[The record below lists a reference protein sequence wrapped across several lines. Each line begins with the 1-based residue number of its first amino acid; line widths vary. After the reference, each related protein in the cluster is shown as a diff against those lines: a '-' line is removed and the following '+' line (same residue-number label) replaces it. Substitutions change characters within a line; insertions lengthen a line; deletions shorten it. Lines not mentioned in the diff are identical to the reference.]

1 MDSPEGQHGT
11 SKEPGR
17 RLRDRGLSAL
27 LLLALLLVVLAGFS
41 LFGSLRRGTEII
53 EIQQELIEI
62 QDSRIENQEEL
73 IENQEELI
81 ANQEELIAN
90 LETLI
95 ETRDE
100 IMELLGARP

>member
-27 LLLALLLVVLAGFS
+27 LLLALPLLVVLAGFI
-41 LFGSLRRGTEII
+41 LFDIRSSQTEII
-53 EIQQELIEI
+53 ETQQELIEI
-62 QDSRIENQEEL
+62 QDSRLEIQEGL
-73 IENQEELI
+73 IANLEELI
-81 ANQEELIAN
+81 ANI
-90 LETLI
+90 ETLI

-100 IMELLGARP
+100 IMELLGVRP

>member
-17 RLRDRGLSAL
+17 VRGL
-27 LLLALLLVVLAGFS
+27 LLLALPLLVVLAGFI
-41 LFGSLRRGTEII
+41 LFGSLRSRTEII
-53 EIQQELIEI
+53 EIQQEIIEI

-73 IENQEELI
+73 IATLEGFI

-100 IMELLGARP
+100 IMELLGVRP

>member
-1 MDSPEGQHGT
+1 MDSPEGQPGT

-53 EIQQELIEI
+53 EIQQEI
-62 QDSRIENQEEL
+62 IENREEL
-73 IENQEELI
+73 IVALEGFI
-81 ANQEELIAN
+81 ANQQGLIAN
-90 LETLI
+90 LETSI

-100 IMELLGARP
+100 LIELLRARP

>member
-17 RLRDRGLSAL
+17 GRGL
-27 LLLALLLVVLAGFS
+27 LLLAIPLLVVLAGFI
-41 LFGSLRRGTEII
+41 LFDIRSSQTEII
-53 EIQQELIEI
+53 EIQQQIIEFQESRLEI
-62 QDSRIENQEEL
+62 QERL
-73 IENQEELI
+73 IAALEGFI

-90 LETLI
+90 LETSI

-100 IMELLGARP
+100 IIELLRARP

>member
-1 MDSPEGQHGT
+1 MDSPEGQPGT

-53 EIQQELIEI
+53 EIQQEI
-62 QDSRIENQEEL
+62 IENREEL
-73 IENQEELI
+73 IVALEGF
-81 ANQEELIAN
+81 IAN
-90 LETLI
+90 LETSI

-100 IMELLGARP
+100 LIELLRARP

>member
-62 QDSRIENQEEL
+62 QEGLIANQK
-73 IENQEELI
+73 ELI